1 MSIARF
7 SLSTPGRGGFTPVL
21 LLFLLLLFPGPALAA
36 TPEPP
41 VRDIWKAGDTT
52 VTIIQDLPGA
62 MSVDLFSGPASEQE
76 RQKYFTDGKAEAG
89 FNVFLLRAGGK
100 NVLFDTGLGTMRETP
115 GRLWGLLPG
124 LGVELDAVDL
134 VLLTHMHGD
143 HIGGLMK
150 GTERAFPKAKVM
162 VAKPELDF
170 WLGLAGKDPGNANAA
185 MVKAISEA
193 YGDDIQLFVYGDTLL
208 PGVTALNAEGH
219 TPGHTVFQ
227 VDADGKT
234 LLIIGDLVHSA
245 PLQFA
250 LPDECAKF
258 DMDVPKAIADRKR
271 ILELAAEKHWPVAGM
286 HLPFPGFGTVVKEG
300 KGYRWERQ

>member
-1 MSIARF
+1 MSIAHF
-7 SLSTPGRGGFTPVL
+7 SLSPSGRGRFTPAL
-21 LLFLLLLFPGPALAA
+21 LLFLLLLFPGSALAA

-41 VRDIWKAGDTT
+41 LQDIWKVGDTT

-62 MSVDLFSGPASEQE
+62 MSVELFSGPASEQE

-100 NVLFDTGLGTMRETP
+100 NVLFDTGNGTMRQTP
-115 GRLWGLLPG
+115 GRLWDLLAG
-124 LGVELDAVDL
+124 LGVAPEAVDF

-150 GTERAFPKAKVM
+150 GAERAFPKAKIM
-162 VAKPELDF
+162 VAKPELEF
-170 WLGLAGKDPGNANAA
+170 WLGQAGKDSGNANAA
-185 MVKAISEA
+185 MVKTISGA

-234 LLIIGDLVHSA
+234 LLIIGDLLHSA

-271 ILELAAEKHWPVAGM
+271 ILDLAAEKNWPIAGM
-286 HLPFPGFGTVVKEG
+286 HLPFPGYGMVVKEG
-300 KGYRWERQ
+300 QGYKFVQ